1 MVHYAQRHP
10 IKVFFLVVL
19 PLITGGVLQKL
30 LSMVG
35 IRMPRSLSGLMGKSG
50 GSSGGY
56 GGSGSSGGGEGL
68 KDSVSGLVSLAKM
81 FI

>member
-10 IKVFFLVVL
+10 FKVFLLVIV

-35 IRMPRSLSGLMGKSG
+35 IRMPRALSGLLGKSADGYSREG
-50 GSSGGY
+50 GGG
-56 GGSGSSGGGEGL
+56 GGGEGL

-81 FI
+81 FL